1 MMDIATIVG
10 LFMGIGLV
18 LGSIMLGGGGLGPFI
33 NVPSI
38 MITIGG
44 SFAALL
50 INFPL
55 GAVVGVIGVVKNCF
69 TQKLPS
75 PSEVINEFKEFSGI
89 ARRDGLLALEERATD
104 VADEFMSRGLGLVV
118 GGTTKEELVT
128 ILETE
133 LSYID
138 ERHRLGKKVIDAL
151 GAAAPAF
158 GMVGTLIGL
167 VQMLRTLDDP
177 SQIGGGM
184 ATALL
189 TTLYGAVIANL
200 FCIPLAGK
208 LDARN
213 KEEMMIRELMIAGLS
228 ALVEGQTPRIVEGRL
243 IAFLSPKFR
252 PAEESQTAA

>member
-1 MMDIATIVG
+1 MDIATVVG
-10 LFMGIGLV
+10 LLMGIGLV
-18 LGSIMLGGGGLGPFI
+18 LGSIMMGGGGIGPFI
-33 NVPSI
+33 NVPSL
-38 MITIGG
+38 MITVGG
-44 SFAALL
+44 SCAALL

-55 GAVVGVIGVVKNCF
+55 GSCLGVFGVVKNCF

-75 PSEVINEFKEFSGI
+75 PSEVIESFKEFSGI
-89 ARRDGLLALEERATD
+89 ARRDGLLALEEKTSE
-104 VADEFMSRGLGLVV
+104 VADAFMSRGIGLVV
-118 GGTTKEELVT
+118 GGTAKEELAT

-138 ERHRLGKKVIDAL
+138 ERHKLGKKIIDAL

-189 TTLYGAVIANL
+189 TTLYGALIANL

-213 KEEMMIRELMIAGLS
+213 KEEIMIRELMIAGLA
-228 ALVEGQTPRIVEGRL
+228 ALVEGQSPRVVEGRL
-243 IAFLSPKFR
+243 VAFLSPKIR
-252 PAEESQTAA
+252 PAEDAQTAA